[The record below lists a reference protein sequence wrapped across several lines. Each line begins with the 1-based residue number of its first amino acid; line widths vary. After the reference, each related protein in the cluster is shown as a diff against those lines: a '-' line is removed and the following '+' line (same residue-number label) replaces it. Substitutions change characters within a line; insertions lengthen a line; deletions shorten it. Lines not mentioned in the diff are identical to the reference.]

1 METETGAVDSPQQ
14 TELNLADVST
24 DDLREALITQS
35 SESPEVTEAISEE
48 QSQEPEE
55 VIQSEEETYEA
66 EPEGETEEERLAKR
80 RIRPKNEM
88 DQQVIDLYRSDGF
101 GGTFA
106 DASRIIYGQEAQNQQ
121 APQYAEPRAPAPEQ
135 RQDPLK
141 AQAAGLQQEI
151 ANLEKQVHD
160 AAEEL
165 DTTKALTLQRE
176 IMKKEM
182 TIQNLVAR
190 RERENERYQE
200 SKQAQERSKAEES
213 RDTVY
218 QSYPELADS
227 NNVYRKEF
235 DDFCNM
241 AQSDPDFAH
250 VFNSPRWPE
259 IMANDFAARKGY
271 TPQVA
276 ATAPPEAPQPQ
287 APQLGTQAKVLTTG
301 QTAQPANQAPTRESI
316 LNNMSE
322 LSNDQIF
329 EMLGTPD
336 GRKFLR

>member
-1 METETGAVDSPQQ
+1 
-14 TELNLADVST
+14 
-24 DDLREALITQS
+24 
-35 SESPEVTEAISEE
+35 
-48 QSQEPEE
+48 
-55 VIQSEEETYEA
+55 
-66 EPEGETEEERLAKR
+66 
-80 RIRPKNEM
+80 M

-151 ANLEKQVHD
+151 ASLEKQVHD

-182 TIQNLVAR
+182 AIQSLVDR
-190 RERENERYQE
+190 RERENERYRE
-200 SKQAQERSKAEES
+200 SKHAQERSKAEES
-213 RDTVY
+213 RDIVY
-218 QSYPELADS
+218 QAYPELADS

-235 DDFCNM
+235 DDFCNI

-271 TPQVA
+271 APQA
-276 ATAPPEAPQPQ
+276 ATTAPPEAPQPQ

-329 EMLGTPD
+329 EMLGAPD

>member
-24 DDLREALITQS
+24 DDLREAMITQS

-55 VIQSEEETYEA
+55 VIESEEETYEA

-182 TIQNLVAR
+182 TIQSLVAR

-218 QSYPELADS
+218 QTYPELADS

-241 AQSDPDFAH
+241 AQNDPDFAH

-301 QTAQPANQAPTRESI
+301 QTAQPANQAPTAKSI

>member
-1 METETGAVDSPQQ
+1 MEEQTGAVDSPQQ

-24 DDLREALITQS
+24 DDLREAMITQS
-35 SESPEVTEAISEE
+35 SESPEVTEAVSEE

-55 VIQSEEETYEA
+55 VIESEEETYEE
-66 EPEGETEEERLAKR
+66 EPQGETEEERLAKR

-151 ANLEKQVHD
+151 ASLEKQVHD

-182 TIQNLVAR
+182 AIQSLVDR
-190 RERENERYQE
+190 RERENERYRE
-200 SKQAQERSKAEES
+200 SKHAQERSKAEES
-213 RDTVY
+213 RDIVY
-218 QSYPELADS
+218 QAYPELADS

-235 DDFCNM
+235 DDFCNI

-271 TPQVA
+271 APQA
-276 ATAPPEAPQPQ
+276 ATTAPPEAPQPQ

-329 EMLGTPD
+329 EMLGAPD

>member
-24 DDLREALITQS
+24 DDLREAMITQS

-48 QSQEPEE
+48 QSQEPGE
-55 VIQSEEETYEA
+55 VIQSEGETYEA
-66 EPEGETEEERLAKR
+66 EPEGETEEEQLAKR

-182 TIQNLVAR
+182 TIQSLVAK

-218 QSYPELADS
+218 QAYPELADS

-235 DDFCNM
+235 DDFCNI
-241 AQSDPDFAH
+241 AQRDPDFAH

-271 TPQVA
+271 TPQA
-276 ATAPPEAPQPQ
+276 ANTAPPVNPQPQ

-301 QTAQPANQAPTRESI
+301 QTAQPANQAPTAKNI
-316 LNNMSE
+316 LNNISD

-329 EMLGTPD
+329 EMLGSPD
-336 GRKFLR
+336 GRTFLR

>member
-1 METETGAVDSPQQ
+1 MEDQTGAVDSPQQ

-24 DDLREALITQS
+24 DDLREAMITQS
-35 SESPEVTEAISEE
+35 SELPEATEA
-48 QSQEPEE
+48 
-55 VIQSEEETYEA
+55 VSEEESQDQEEVVSSEEESYEE
-66 EPEGETEEERLAKR
+66 EPQGETEEERLAKR
-80 RIRPKNEM
+80 RIRPRNEL
-88 DQQVIDLYRSDGF
+88 DQQVIDLYRSEGF
-101 GGTFA
+101 SGSFA
-106 DASRIIYGQEAQNQQ
+106 DASRIIYGQQAQNQQ

-141 AQAAGLQQEI
+141 AQAASLQQEI
-151 ANLEKQVHD
+151 ANLEKEVHD

-165 DTTKALTLQRE
+165 DTTKALGLQRE

-182 TIQNLVAR
+182 AIQNLVAR
-190 RERENERYQE
+190 RERENERYRE
-200 SKQAQERSKAEES
+200 AKHAQERSKAEES
-213 RDTVY
+213 RDIVY
-218 QSYPELADS
+218 KAYPELSDS
-227 NNVYRKEF
+227 NSVYRKEF

-271 TPQVA
+271 QA
-276 ATAPPEAPQPQ
+276 KAPEQEAPASPQPQ

-301 QTAQPANQAPTRESI
+301 QAAQPAAQTPTRESI

-322 LSNDQIF
+322 LSNEQIF
-329 EMLGTPD
+329 EMLGAPD
-336 GRKFLR
+336 GRKFIR